1 MIAPKLPQ
9 TSLYMGSSSTPI
21 VFAEIIP
28 IVLVANDLGRG
39 SIQQAAESLDHR
51 QPPIHLTNFGAKQ
64 FLIRETRE
72 ADAVAMSD
80 FTSESD
86 DRNQFFIR
94 WMEETDDD
102 EINSISSGY
111 LFQNKKKQ
119 SEDLCQPV
127 TCSVADGRFPLT
139 YIPSDN
145 PTIMNHQPC
154 CIIAYAHRNVVG
166 RNFGGPS
173 KNQLHSSMCQIS
185 PETLIRILPPR
196 LATKSMPFDRLGFES
211 RSLLTASPFSSSHF
225 RRDSMLHDLVG
236 DDGGNKMTDEMI
248 EELLQYHDEET
259 IQELTLKISATV
271 TSVRIGTTQD
281 AFLSREKQEKQMRN
295 IEQSIRLFSRALSQ
309 KDADLTTDN
318 NDGTGLQPWP
328 SIIVHSP
335 NHADG
340 KTLLVHAIAKR
351 LGCSSIHLIRP
362 GALLAKYSTRADAAL
377 ESQLHAILVSAACR
391 NQKVCII
398 LDQLDTL
405 LPARLS
411 GRTNSGDSA
420 IPIFNSIASYLR
432 KLTDSMQRKR
442 EFPFPLKNPLYNPAG
457 SDSNSGQVFSV
468 EFCLVGIV
476 TCPDDGWR
484 SRQKNDGGS
493 AASILDC
500 MIGDRYRMPLL
511 KAKTILSAFSAAFER
526 EGITIEE
533 SAQLRLAAIV
543 SSASWAKGS
552 VFRRVAKQ
560 LKWIL
565 MNDSIDHTCSDDS
578 IRSQAK
584 IQDLEQALALIN
596 PNISRSTK
604 LQDSIEMETSQDGK
618 IHASPAHFGSIGG
631 NENAKVS
638 LEDALAFNPE
648 KRKILFRFGLS
659 PPTGVLLYGPPG
671 CGKTLLAKAVAR
683 MFESPVPGTSQSLVQ
698 GGTFISL
705 SISEIVSSEVG
716 TSEKTIAS
724 SFEFAGK
731 NAPSVSSVVVS
742 NLCLLCRFFLP

>member
-1 MIAPKLPQ
+1 
-9 TSLYMGSSSTPI
+9 
-21 VFAEIIP
+21 
-28 IVLVANDLGRG
+28 
-39 SIQQAAESLDHR
+39 
-51 QPPIHLTNFGAKQ
+51 
-64 FLIRETRE
+64 
-72 ADAVAMSD
+72 
-80 FTSESD
+80 
-86 DRNQFFIR
+86 
-94 WMEETDDD
+94 
-102 EINSISSGY
+102 
-111 LFQNKKKQ
+111 
-119 SEDLCQPV
+119 
-127 TCSVADGRFPLT
+127 
-139 YIPSDN
+139 
-145 PTIMNHQPC
+145 
-154 CIIAYAHRNVVG
+154 
-166 RNFGGPS
+166 
-173 KNQLHSSMCQIS
+173 
-185 PETLIRILPPR
+185 
-196 LATKSMPFDRLGFES
+196 
-211 RSLLTASPFSSSHF
+211 
-225 RRDSMLHDLVG
+225 MLHDLVG
-236 DDGGNKMTDEMI
+236 DDGANKMTDEMI

-405 LPARLS
+405 LPA
-411 GRTNSGDSA
+411 
-420 IPIFNSIASYLR
+420 
-432 KLTDSMQRKR
+432 
-442 EFPFPLKNPLYNPAG
+442 
-457 SDSNSGQVFSV
+457 
-468 EFCLVGIV
+468 
-476 TCPDDGWR
+476 
-484 SRQKNDGGS
+484 
-493 AASILDC
+493 ASILDC

-604 LQDSIEMETSQDGK
+604 LQDSIEVETSQDGK
-618 IHASPAHFGSIGG
+618 MNASPAHFGSIGG

-638 LEDALAFNPE
+638 LEDALSFNPE